1 MSNNELIGTLSS
13 YKALLAME
21 SELKKEK
28 DKLAGLIKAHMGEQ
42 TELFLSEYHV
52 IYRDVVKTVVDSDK
66 LRSAG
71 LYDTF
76 SKQQVTRPLY
86 VK

>member
-1 MSNNELIGTLSS
+1 MSNNELIGILSN
-13 YKALLAME
+13 YKSLLAME
-21 SELKKEK
+21 GELKKEK
-28 DKLAGLIKAHMGEQ
+28 EKLATAIKNAMGDQ

-52 IYRDVVKTVVDSDK
+52 IYRDVTKTVVDSDK

-71 LYDTF
+71 LYDAF
-76 SKQQVTRPLY
+76 SKTQVTRPLY

>member
-1 MSNNELIGTLSS
+1 MSNSELINTLSS

-21 SELKKEK
+21 GELKREKE
-28 DKLAGLIKAHMGEQ
+28 KLAGLIKTHMGEQ